1 MSDGDSAEY
10 RRKKAFFNRVLTVYG
25 RKPVLEA
32 LLDPNLDCYR
42 LHLADSNKTAA
53 ILEQITALATQRG
66 AELLVHDKRAL
77 SRISRN
83 GKHDQGVAAD
93 ILCPKFSDLESFL
106 SAAAAAAASTSGEQR
121 LLALDGITNPA
132 NVGMIIRSAVAGGID
147 GILWSR
153 AGNAELGALVI
164 KASAGTLF
172 RAPLVF
178 CDNLATA
185 LQQLQQSN
193 YRVLVLNANAKQLLG
208 AHPVTGNRIYVL
220 GNETDGI
227 SAAVAEIADSE
238 LAIPMQNGVESL
250 NVAVSAALIAYLDR

>member
-1 MSDGDSAEY
+1 MADGDSADY
-10 RRKKAFFNRVLTVYG
+10 RRKKAFFNKVLTVYG

-42 LHLADSNKTAA
+42 LHLADSNKSAA
-53 ILEQITALATQRG
+53 ILDQITALASQRG

-106 SAAAAAAASTSGEQR
+106 AAPPVAAEQR
-121 LLALDGITNPA
+121 LLALDGISNPA

-147 GILWSR
+147 GILWSK
-153 AGNAELGALVI
+153 AGNADLGPLVI

-172 RAPLVF
+172 RAPLIF
-178 CDNLATA
+178 CDNLSTA
-185 LQQLQQSN
+185 LQQLQQSH
-193 YRVLVLNANAKQLLG
+193 YRVLVLNANAEQQLGTHTLSG
-208 AHPVTGNRIYVL
+208 KRVYVL
-220 GNETDGI
+220 GNESDGV
-227 SAAVAEIADSE
+227 SAAVAEIADSD

>member
-1 MSDGDSAEY
+1 MAAGDSAEY

-25 RKPVLEA
+25 RKPVLEV

-53 ILEQITALATQRG
+53 ILDQITELATQRG
-66 AELLVHDKRAL
+66 AELLLHDKRAL

-93 ILCPKFSDLESFL
+93 ILCPKFSDLEGFL
-106 SAAAAAAASTSGEQR
+106 AAQPAHGEQR

-147 GILWSR
+147 GILWPR
-153 AGNAELGALVI
+153 TGNAELGPLVI

-172 RAPLVF
+172 RAPLIF
-178 CDNLATA
+178 CDTLPVA
-185 LQQLQQSN
+185 LQQLQQSH
-193 YRVLVLNANAKQLLG
+193 YRVLVLNANAKQQLG
-208 AHPVTGNRIYVL
+208 AHPVTGKRVYVL
-220 GNETDGI
+220 GNESDGV
-227 SAAVAEIADSE
+227 SSAVAEIADSD

-250 NVAVSAALIAYLDR
+250 NVAVSAALITYLDR